1 MDDSELEA
9 IRQRRLAELSGNDH
23 QNRFQGPS
31 SSSVLSKLQPNST
44 SGADEQSKK
53 TEQDEIR
60 RTMISQIVD
69 SDARERLSRIAL
81 VRPKRAREIEDMLIR
96 MAQTGQLRG
105 RVSEEQLIGVLDQI
119 EKAEAGPIQSNT
131 SSNKIKYVRK
141 DRFDD
146 DEDDF

>member
-1 MDDSELEA
+1 
-9 IRQRRLAELSGNDH
+9 
-23 QNRFQGPS
+23 
-31 SSSVLSKLQPNST
+31 
-44 SGADEQSKK
+44 
-53 TEQDEIR
+53 IR

-119 EKAEAGPIQSNT
+119 ERAEAGPIQSNT
-131 SSNKIKYVRK
+131 SSNKIKVC
-141 DRFDD
+141 FV
-146 DEDDF
+146 FFFFS